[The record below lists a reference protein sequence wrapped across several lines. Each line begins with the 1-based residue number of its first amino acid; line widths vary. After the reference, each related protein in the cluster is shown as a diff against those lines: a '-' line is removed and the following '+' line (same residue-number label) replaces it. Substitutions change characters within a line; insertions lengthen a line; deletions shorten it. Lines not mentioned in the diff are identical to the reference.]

1 MSRLIR
7 LDQTGHTEL
16 AQWSPEDGPAFERAR
31 SAMEA
36 ELARGYFAV
45 TGGDGSG
52 VAEHVRELPAD
63 AEIVWQLRGKADKRQ
78 VDNVTAALQ
87 HNIGLGGAAVVT
99 AYQRAER

>member
-16 AQWSPEDGPAFERAR
+16 AQWSPGDDAAFERAR

-45 TGGDGSG
+45 VGTNGGGA
-52 VAEHVRELPAD
+52 AEHVRELPAD
-63 AEIVWQLRGKADKRQ
+63 ADVVILRRPIA
-78 VDNVTAALQ
+78 
-87 HNIGLGGAAVVT
+87 GG
-99 AYQRAER
+99 

>member
-16 AQWSPEDGPAFERAR
+16 AQWSPGDSAAFERAR

-45 TGGDGSG
+45 SGGGDGGG
-52 VAEHVRELPAD
+52 VAEHVRELPAEAD
-63 AEIVWQLRGKADKRQ
+63 IVILRRPIA
-78 VDNVTAALQ
+78 
-87 HNIGLGGAAVVT
+87 GG
-99 AYQRAER
+99 

>member
-16 AQWSPEDGPAFERAR
+16 AQWSPGDDAAFEQAR

-45 TGGDGSG
+45 AGADDGGDM
-52 VAEHVRELPAD
+52 EHVRELPAD
-63 AEIVWQLRGKADKRQ
+63 ADIVILRRPIA
-78 VDNVTAALQ
+78 
-87 HNIGLGGAAVVT
+87 GG
-99 AYQRAER
+99 

>member
-16 AQWSPEDGPAFERAR
+16 AQWSPGDGAAFERAQ
-31 SAMEA
+31 SAMQA

-45 TGGDGSG
+45 ASAEGGAGAVP

-63 AEIVWQLRGKADKRQ
+63 ADIVILRRPIA
-78 VDNVTAALQ
+78 
-87 HNIGLGGAAVVT
+87 GG
-99 AYQRAER
+99 

>member
-16 AQWSPEDGPAFERAR
+16 AQWSPGDGDAFERAR

-36 ELARGYFAV
+36 ELARGYVAIA
-45 TGGDGSG
+45 GADGRG

-63 AEIVWQLRGKADKRQ
+63 ADIVILRRPIA
-78 VDNVTAALQ
+78 
-87 HNIGLGGAAVVT
+87 GG
-99 AYQRAER
+99 